1 MTRMA
6 APYHHGNLREE
17 LVRQGVALAR
27 EKGEAGVVVR
37 EAARRAGVSHNAAYR
52 HFKDRDALLVAVAE
66 VGMAEMAL
74 RMRANTSKSRRG
86 TPQEKAKAQLRAIGR
101 AYVEFALSEPGLFS
115 VAFSAAAAG
124 QPEQIEEAVAGPYQL
139 LTEALD
145 GLVAAGVATPE
156 RRENAEMLCWPAVH
170 GFAAL
175 HLEGPLVLSTKA
187 ERDAALEDML
197 DKVQRGIVT
206 EP

>member
-1 MTRMA
+1 MS

-17 LVRQGVALAR
+17 LVRQAVALAR

-52 HFKDRDALLVAVAE
+52 HFKDRDALLVAVAQ
-66 VGMAEMAL
+66 VGMTEMAV
-74 RMRANTSKSRRG
+74 RMRKNASKSVRG
-86 TPQEKAKAQLRAIGR
+86 TAQEKAKARLRGIGR
-101 AYVEFALSEPGLFS
+101 AYVEFALDEPGLFAI
-115 VAFSAAAAG
+115 AFSPAAAG

-139 LTEALD
+139 LSEALD
-145 GLVAAGVATPE
+145 GLVDTGATTAE

-175 HLEGPLVLSTKA
+175 HLEGPLVMSGKA
-187 ERDAALEDML
+187 ERDRALEDML
-197 DKVQRGIVT
+197 DKVQRGILT
-206 EP
+206 D

>member
-1 MTRMA
+1 MT

-17 LVRQGVALAR
+17 LLRQGVALAR
-27 EKGEAGVVVR
+27 DKGEAGVVVR
-37 EAARRAGVSHNAAYR
+37 EAARNAGVSHNAAYR

-66 VGMAEMAL
+66 VGMAEMAV
-74 RMRANTSKSRRG
+74 RMRKSAAKSVRG
-86 TPQEKAKAQLRAIGR
+86 TPQEKARARLRAIGR
-101 AYVEFALSEPGLFS
+101 AYVEFALAEPGLFG

-145 GLVAAGVATPE
+145 GLVEAGLATPE

-175 HLEGPLVLSTKA
+175 HLEGPLIMSTKA
-187 ERDAALEDML
+187 EREQALEGML
-197 DKVQRGIVT
+197 DKVERAIIG
-206 EP
+206 